1 MVISSSLQY
10 FMKFHCSRVRLK
22 SQLITTLHDTTLAQN
37 SCTVYFHRKTASTQL
52 ASTTQWKKSTIACFY
67 QENVWLA
74 WLYPTIRYD
83 CYFGGWIQNTV
94 RSTKGVSVCQATIFT
109 YLSSEEKAFLEGV
122 CVCVCVC
129 VCLCVSFR
137 LQASMMLCLGYVE
150 GKIARVFTMSFLKSL
165 SPQALYLLLSN
176 FQSLPMVVYYVIS
189 STFCS

>member
-122 CVCVCVC
+122 CVCMCVCVC
-129 VCLCVSFR
+129 VCVCVCQFQAASF
-137 LQASMMLCLGYVE
+137 YD
-150 GKIARVFTMSFLKSL
+150 TL
-165 SPQALYLLLSN
+165 SRICGRKNS
-176 FQSLPMVVYYVIS
+176 QSVYYVIPQVPKPLGTLPS
-189 STFCS
+189 SF